1 MNKKASFLFEI
12 EQLMQKA
19 FDKKAL
25 DKEGFLYLQSFLES
39 HKLICSE
46 LLVEEYR

>member
-12 EQLMQKA
+12 EQLVQRA

-25 DKEGFLYLQSFLES
+25 DNDGFLYLQSFLDN
-39 HKLICSE
+39 HKLICGE
-46 LLVEEYR
+46 LLEEE